1 MECMIYFQI
10 CLMGLIGLCSR
21 RLTKEEKKCPV
32 CGRTYSDFRRDGK
45 LGCSECYKVFR
56 GPVTETLRQ
65 IHPSTVHVGKIPSKS
80 GEELKLKRKYET
92 LKQELFGGG

>member
-1 MECMIYFQI
+1 
-10 CLMGLIGLCSR
+10 MGLIGLCSR
-21 RLTKEEKKCPV
+21 QLIKRKRNVPFADVLIPI
-32 CGRTYSDFRRDGK
+32 SDDGK
-45 LGCSECYKVFR
+45 LGCSECWLKCSE

-92 LKQELFGGG
+92 LKARTFGGG